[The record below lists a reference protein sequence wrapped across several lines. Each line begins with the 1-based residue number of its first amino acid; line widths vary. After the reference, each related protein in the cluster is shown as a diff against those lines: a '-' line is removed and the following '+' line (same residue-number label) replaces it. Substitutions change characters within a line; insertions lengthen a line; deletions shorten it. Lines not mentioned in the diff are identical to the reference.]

1 MNIREFR
8 DYIKSTKQD
17 DFYTLDYCGLK
28 FRLFKDDKVII
39 SYGGKATRYDL
50 IFFLSN
56 PLKWDN
62 LFITKYHID
71 MKKPQNQALLF
82 INLDD
87 KLECEDNSEDKVSFS
102 MKII

>member
-8 DYIKSTKQD
+8 DYIKSTKQN

-28 FRLFKDDKVII
+28 FKLFEDDKVIV
-39 SYGGKATRYDL
+39 SYKERTAKYDL

-56 PLKWDN
+56 ASKYDN

-71 MKKPQNQALLF
+71 MKKLQDQALLF

-87 KLECEDNSEDKVSFS
+87 KLDCEDNSEDKVSFS

>member
-50 IFFLSN
+50 IFFLRN
-56 PLKWDN
+56 PLKWYN
-62 LFITKYHID
+62 LFITKYQVDIKEH
-71 MKKPQNQALLF
+71 NYALL
-82 INLDD
+82 IIEVADIII
-87 KLECEDNSEDKVSFS
+87 EYSEENDTGVDFS
-102 MKII
+102 MKVI

>member
-8 DYIKSTKQD
+8 DYIKSTKED

-28 FRLFKDDKVII
+28 FRLFNDDKVII

-62 LFITKYHID
+62 LFITKYHVDI
-71 MKKPQNQALLF
+71 KEHSYALL
-82 INLDD
+82 IIEVADII
-87 KLECEDNSEDKVSFS
+87 EYSEENDTGVDFS
-102 MKII
+102 MKVI

>member
-28 FRLFKDDKVII
+28 FRLFEDDKVIV
-39 SYGGKATRYDL
+39 SYKERTTRYDL

-56 PLKWDN
+56 PNKWDN
-62 LFITKYHID
+62 LFIIKYHID
-71 MKKPQNQALLF
+71 VKKHRALLL
-82 INLDD
+82 IDLDD
-87 KLECEDNSEDKVSFS
+87 KLEYEDNPEDKVSFS